1 MRKIILGTQLIGS
14 ELSEKESL
22 LLLDH
27 AFKNKIFKIDSAE
40 RYPFPEKNST
50 YGNTEKIIGKWLS
63 SRNIKRSNIEIA
75 TKITGRNSGEI
86 SKIYSKRITKKAIK
100 VATERSLK
108 RLKTDYIDIIYLH
121 WPDRY
126 TNNFGRSYYNPDRD
140 DLYIPLEKQYEALK
154 ELYNEGK
161 IKSFGLS
168 NESSWGLM
176 KFASIDAETNI
187 FSTIQEE
194 YSILNRNPERS
205 FKEIAIRENKNFY
218 CYSPF
223 SGGLLTKNY
232 TFTKNKIKNTNKQW
246 RLTKYKKKTKKLQ
259 TESKIKKII
268 MLKSI
273 CKLNKISPLDL
284 SLHFLKNQNFVKGIV
299 IGPRNVQQLDQII
312 NSYQKKIKREIINKI
327 ISKIEK
333 NNSY

>member
-108 RLKTDYIDIIYLH
+108 RLKTDYIDIYQI
-121 WPDRY
+121 
-126 TNNFGRSYYNPDRD
+126 
-140 DLYIPLEKQYEALK
+140 
-154 ELYNEGK
+154 
-161 IKSFGLS
+161 S
-168 NESSWGLM
+168 N
-176 KFASIDAETNI
+176 
-187 FSTIQEE
+187 QHV
-194 YSILNRNPERS
+194 
-205 FKEIAIRENKNFY
+205 
-218 CYSPF
+218 
-223 SGGLLTKNY
+223 
-232 TFTKNKIKNTNKQW
+232 
-246 RLTKYKKKTKKLQ
+246 
-259 TESKIKKII
+259 II
-268 MLKSI
+268 
-273 CKLNKISPLDL
+273 
-284 SLHFLKNQNFVKGIV
+284 
-299 IGPRNVQQLDQII
+299 
-312 NSYQKKIKREIINKI
+312 
-327 ISKIEK
+327 
-333 NNSY
+333 

>member
-1 MRKIILGTQLIGS
+1 MKKIILGTQLFGS
-14 ELSEKESL
+14 ELNEKESL
-22 LLLDH
+22 LLLDY
-27 AFKNKIFKIDSAE
+27 AFKNKILKIDCAE

-50 YGNTEKIIGKWLS
+50 YGNTEKIIGKWLV
-63 SRNIKRSNIEIA
+63 SRKIKRANIEIA
-75 TKITGRNSGEI
+75 TKITGRNTGNI
-86 SKIYSKRITKKAIK
+86 SKVYSKRLTKKAIK
-100 VATERSLK
+100 IATERSLD

-140 DLYIPLEKQYEALK
+140 DLYIPLENQYEALK
-154 ELYNEGK
+154 ELHEEGK

-176 KFASIDAETNI
+176 KFVSIDACANI

-205 FKEIAIRENKNFY
+205 FKEIAIRENKKFY

-232 TFTKNKIKNTNKQW
+232 TFNKNNIKNINKLW
-246 RLTKYKKKTKKLQ
+246 RLTKYQKETKKFQ
-259 TESKIKKII
+259 TESKIKKFKE
-268 MLKSI
+268 LKKK
-273 CKLNKISPLDL
+273 CKMNRISLLDL
-284 SLHFLKNQNFVKGIV
+284 SLHFLKNQKFVSGIV
-299 IGPRNVQQLDQII
+299 IGPRNIEQLEGII
-312 NSYQKKIKREIINKI
+312 RSYKKKIDNKVINKI
-327 ISKIEK
+327 KKTTEK
-333 NNSY
+333 

>member
-1 MRKIILGTQLIGS
+1 MKGI
-14 ELSEKESL
+14 
-22 LLLDH
+22 H
-27 AFKNKIFKIDSAE
+27 FWKNI
-40 RYPFPEKNST
+40 T
-50 YGNTEKIIGKWLS
+50 YGNTEKIIGRWLS
-63 SRNIKRSNIEIA
+63 SRNIDRSTIEIA
-75 TKITGRNSGEI
+75 TKITGRNNGKI

-140 DLYIPLEKQYEALK
+140 DIYIPLEDQYDALK
-154 ELYNEGK
+154 ELHKEGK

-176 KFASIDAETNI
+176 KFISIDAGTNI

-205 FKEIAIRENKNFY
+205 FKEIAIREKKKFY

-232 TFTKNKIKNTNKQW
+232 IFTQNKIKNTNKLW
-246 RLTKYKKKTKKLQ
+246 RLTKYKKETKKLQ
-259 TESKIKKII
+259 TESKIKII
-268 MLKSI
+268 KELKKI
-273 CKLNKISPLDL
+273 CKINNVSLLDL
-284 SLHFLKNQNFVKGIV
+284 SLHFLKNQKFVKGIV
-299 IGPRNVQQLDQII
+299 IGPRNIQQLDEII
-312 NSYQKKIKREIINKI
+312 NSYKKNINNKIINKI
-327 ISKIEK
+327 KMKTEKI
-333 NNSY
+333 NLY

>member
-1 MRKIILGTQLIGS
+1 MKKIILGTQLLGS
-14 ELSEKESL
+14 ELNEKESL

-63 SRNIKRSNIEIA
+63 SRNIARSSIEIA
-75 TKITGRNSGEI
+75 TKITGRNTGKI

-100 VATERSLK
+100 VAAERSLE

-140 DLYIPLEKQYEALK
+140 DLYIPLEDQYDALK
-154 ELYNEGK
+154 ELYKEGK

-176 KFASIDAETNI
+176 KFVSIDSGTNI

-205 FKEIAIRENKNFY
+205 FKEIAIREKKKFY

-232 TFTKNKIKNTNKQW
+232 TFTKNKIKNTNKLW
-246 RLTKYKKKTKKLQ
+246 RLTKYKKETKKLQ
-259 TESKIKKII
+259 TESKIKII
-268 MLKSI
+268 KELKKI
-273 CKLNKISPLDL
+273 CKINRISLLDL
-284 SLHFLKNQNFVKGIV
+284 SLHFLKNQKFVKGIV
-299 IGPRNVQQLDQII
+299 IGPRNIQQLDEII
-312 NSYQKKIKREIINKI
+312 NSYQKKINNEIINKI
-327 ISKIEK
+327 KMKTEKI
-333 NNSY
+333 NLY